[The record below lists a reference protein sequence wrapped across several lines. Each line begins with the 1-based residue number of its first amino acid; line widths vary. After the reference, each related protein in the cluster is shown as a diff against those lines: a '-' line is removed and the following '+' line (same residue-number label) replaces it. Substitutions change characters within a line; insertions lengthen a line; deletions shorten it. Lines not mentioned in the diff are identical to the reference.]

1 MGKRRKARKPVKKIG
16 SRQQVFDGVR
26 TRTRNGLTKRSLVEF
41 KGKVVSKASVVG
53 TKAQVFRGTKLRTKG
68 GLVKKDLML
77 NKIGRV
83 VTKKMNKS
91 GKKAYK
97 GIQKWTMA
105 VQKARKKLGITGWYS
120 VKKGTPLYKE
130 AKKIYG
136 A

>member
-1 MGKRRKARKPVKKIG
+1 MG
-16 SRQQVFDGVR
+16 
-26 TRTRNGLTKRSLVEF
+26 GLTKRSLVEF
-41 KGKVVSKASVVG
+41 NGKIVSKASVG
-53 TKAQVFRGTKLRTKG
+53 GTKLRTKG
-68 GLVKKDLML
+68 GLVKKDLMT

-83 VTKKMNKS
+83 VSKKMNKS

>member
-1 MGKRRKARKPVKKIG
+1 MGKRRTTRRRVSRKRRVTKKRRTVKRRKARKPVKKIG
-16 SRQQVFDGVR
+16 TRQQVFDGVR
-26 TRTRNGLTKRSLVEF
+26 TR
-41 KGKVVSKASVVG
+41 
-53 TKAQVFRGTKLRTKG
+53 
-68 GLVKKDLML
+68 
-77 NKIGRV
+77 NKNGRV
-83 VTKKMNKS
+83 VSKKMNKS